1 MPAPPN
7 PIPLPMSSSPIPPQ
21 SQLESS
27 VDTSIE
33 ALKASSHQEVEIHRL
48 KQQLREELAA
58 QHAQELARVQREL
71 EEEQDARKREMEV
84 LTERIERSTK
94 AAHYFDL
101 DHNMAL
107 EQERLAHRHSQKALA
122 SAMERITDL
131 ESPQT
136 KLMALGH
143 KEESLAE
150 LRLLFSRILDHIR
163 HTHTALPSSLHV
175 QLDGHYLRY
184 ASLAD
189 TNPSPLLLLEDRAPS
204 QAIAT
209 NAPSQPEAEGHKARV
224 EKLEGLV
231 HKKEEEFRLMAEQ
244 VDQYTDLTAGLHSTI
259 TKLRDQA
266 KHSAQEHE
274 TRMAAMQ
281 LAVTEAESR
290 FRDQSAELNA
300 CTEECRRLESLTTE
314 LRTTVETQTSHF
326 RHFQTS
332 VLEVSDTRVHSLEL
346 EIEDLHSQLRQI
358 DQMAQTDL
366 MGAKEAQF
374 NRMAAELESLR
385 QFDMR
390 RQAQMCALIVEN
402 QTNDRRD
409 AQASSAIAALQ
420 AEITHLASQL
430 QKERSVVEDLESQFA
445 SPSCNSND
453 TSLLLCA
460 PHTSLAETPLV
471 WSMYRVEVG
480 MMDDVAGREHNV
492 VLVKHVAP
500 AGPGAKAGLQ
510 VGDILLRFDGRLIS
524 TVEQLEAVVQ
534 YVPLGATVRVEVAR
548 QGRQM
553 DLFMSLN

>member
-1 MPAPPN
+1 MGAPHKSKEPLNAPRATQDRACSPHSPHPPA
-7 PIPLPMSSSPIPPQ
+7 
-21 SQLESS
+21 
-27 VDTSIE
+27 TR
-33 ALKASSHQEVEIHRL
+33 ALYDELSHVY
-48 KQQLREELAA
+48 QQLRIAERNQHKMLRVGNELR
-58 QHAQELARVQREL
+58 QL
-71 EEEQDARKREMEV
+71 EGEV
-84 LTERIERSTK
+84 SLKNERI
-94 AAHYFDL
+94 
-101 DHNMAL
+101 
-107 EQERLAHRHSQKALA
+107 RHLQ
-122 SAMERITDL
+122 TDL
-131 ESPQT
+131 EDTREVLATLQGHNTLMSERVCELERMNDTQKKEHQRLMEREHTRAHSLQQEIVCLMDQLEHAEARQHAAENQLKLQTNDMHELSRQVDANGAQLERLRHQQLADRQQWQTQLATAKKSQHHLQSHLTTIHSLLTGAAVSPPSGPLTEELHQIYT
-136 KLMALGH
+136 RLASHLSSLQSLSEQSHANRRSPEHSRVTVSCVKRVSVDGEGRLERLQAEVTQLREADERYRFELSKANVELQHMQREVELGQR
-143 KEESLAE
+143 KIAE
-150 LRLLFSRILDHIR
+150 L
-163 HTHTALPSSLHV
+163 
-175 QLDGHYLRY
+175 
-184 ASLAD
+184 
-189 TNPSPLLLLEDRAPS
+189 
-204 QAIAT
+204 
-209 NAPSQPEAEGHKARV
+209 
-224 EKLEGLV
+224 
-231 HKKEEEFRLMAEQ
+231 
-244 VDQYTDLTAGLHSTI
+244 
-259 TKLRDQA
+259 
-266 KHSAQEHE
+266 
-274 TRMAAMQ
+274 
-281 LAVTEAESR
+281 
-290 FRDQSAELNA
+290 
-300 CTEECRRLESLTTE
+300 
-314 LRTTVETQTSHF
+314 
-326 RHFQTS
+326 
-332 VLEVSDTRVHSLEL
+332 
-346 EIEDLHSQLRQI
+346 LRQI